1 VSDLDSDAG
10 FDSELGL
17 MSVVWLTIT
26 DCDSALTIIPSPS
39 RAEAPERSDLNSGIE
54 STVGSFGS
62 LTSGTG
68 IGSMVAGTA
77 VTLWVI
83 TIEVDTVAPPVPAL
97 PFPPVLLGVLGAED
111 C

>member
-1 VSDLDSDAG
+1 MD
-10 FDSELGL
+10 
-17 MSVVWLTIT
+17 
-26 DCDSALTIIPSPS
+26 
-39 RAEAPERSDLNSGIE
+39 

-62 LTSGTG
+62 LTSGAG

-77 VTLWVI
+77 DTLWVI
-83 TIEVDTVAPPVPAL
+83 IEVATVAPPVPAL